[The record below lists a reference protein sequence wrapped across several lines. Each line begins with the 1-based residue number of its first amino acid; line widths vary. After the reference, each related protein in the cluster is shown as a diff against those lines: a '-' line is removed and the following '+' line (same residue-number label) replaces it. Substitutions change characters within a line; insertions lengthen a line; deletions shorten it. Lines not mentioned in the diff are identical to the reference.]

1 MIYRK
6 YGPKK
11 INLSVIGL
19 GGIVVKDTNPFEA
32 EEIIEHAHN
41 NGVNYFD
48 VAPGYGIPENEIDW
62 VGLYLYRNLSFSY

>member
-19 GGIVVKDTNPFEA
+19 GGIVVKDTNHFEA

-48 VAPGYGIPENEIDW
+48 VAP
-62 VGLYLYRNLSFSY
+62 